1 MSDLRKF
8 QDRSQ
13 TQANLSSV
21 APVVPPSTT
30 TLEQL
35 GSFFQGTAPT
45 VMGAVQAGQKAAAKQ
60 AVDTNLG
67 KFATSLA
74 HAQQASQIDPRADLA
89 STQRKLYTEFV
100 AANPSLGADAI
111 KVFNDATGLKVAGL
125 SFEQKEMQ
133 DLQETAWSR
142 GFGSPLATPQE
153 NAKQLE
159 VYQSIQRESE
169 NMAFNA
175 KVDSHN
181 KTAKLKELQGSTVK
195 LATWKTESLNAT
207 LQTDLQMLKNGG
219 SRAEAEAKWAKMRID
234 WANELAQYGEFAND
248 PTIKAQLSG
257 IESMFD
263 LANKMVT
270 GQLELDALTKES
282 DTALAKQ
289 KAMLTSDP
297 AAAQL
302 IAVSNFFGN
311 TPAAQLPVSAY
322 VSEVISEGP
331 SDIRKVP
338 GAEKSTAKKTLESM
352 AGSED
357 LATREESTS
366 QVISIAEHLDRN
378 GMDYTDENI
387 LEVCSVLAVPKA
399 FDGMT
404 AGQKDLVKT
413 ACDTYAVDV
422 AQKAIREIEQNGS
435 VAFPTEVITPQGDT
449 RPGVAKPIP
458 VQEFAVISADN
469 TGLRYSAL
477 PEYRNNRQVQRR
489 IQDLNRQLTKVN
501 PVLEVYAAA
510 TGESPAYIATE
521 LWGLG
526 PQGRSQADIA
536 AERDL
541 PASTEVDATVN
552 PDEAPTTNSD
562 DFRTGFLEEAIAQGS
577 TQEEAEALWEQIST
591 PNDETLVDIGGVKMT
606 QERARQLLST
616 PVRQL
621 NENSSSS
628 VILFSHGGVC
638 LYSHPY

>member
-13 TQANLSSV
+13 TQANLTSV
-21 APVVPPSTT
+21 SPVVPPSTT

-45 VMGAVQAGQKAAAKQ
+45 VMGAVQAGQQAEAKRV
-60 AVDTNLG
+60 VDTSLG

-74 HAQQASQIDPRADLA
+74 NAQQASQLDPRADLA
-89 STQRKLYTEFV
+89 GIQRKLYTEFV

-125 SFEQKEMQ
+125 SFEQKEYQ
-133 DLQETAWSR
+133 DLQESAWSR
-142 GFGSPLATPQE
+142 GYGSPTASPQE

-159 VYQSIQRESE
+159 VYQSIQRESA
-169 NMAFNA
+169 NMEFSA

-181 KTAKLKELQGSTVK
+181 KTAKLKEIQGSTAK
-195 LATWKTESLNAT
+195 LATWKTESLHAT
-207 LQTDLQMLKNGG
+207 LQSDLQMLKNGG
-219 SRAEAEAKWAKMRID
+219 SRVELEAKWAKMRVD
-234 WANELAQYGEFAND
+234 WANEVAQYGEFAND

-257 IESMFD
+257 IEGMFD
-263 LANKMVT
+263 LGLKMVT
-270 GQLELDALTKES
+270 GQMELDALTKES
-282 DTALAKQ
+282 ETALAKQ

-311 TPAAQLPVSAY
+311 TPAAQLPVSSY
-322 VSEVISEGP
+322 VAQVISEGP
-331 SDIRKVP
+331 SDIRNVP
-338 GAEKSTAKKTLESM
+338 GAEKGTAKKTLESM
-352 AGSED
+352 SGSED
-357 LATREESTS
+357 LATREEATG
-366 QVISIAEHLDRN
+366 QVVSIAEHLDRN

-404 AGQKDLVKT
+404 TGQKDLVKT

-449 RPGVAKPIP
+449 RPGAAKPIP
-458 VQEFAVISADN
+458 VQDFAVISADN

-510 TGESPAYIATE
+510 TGETPAYIATE

-541 PASTEVDATVN
+541 PASTEVDATAN
-552 PDEAPTTNSD
+552 PDVAPTTNSD
-562 DFRTGFLEEAIAQGS
+562 DFRTGFIEEAVAQGS
-577 TQEEAEALWEQIST
+577 TQEEALALWEQIST
-591 PNDETLVDIGGVKMT
+591 PSEETLVDIGGVKMT
-606 QERARQLLST
+606 QERARQLLSQ
-616 PVRQL
+616 PAR
-621 NENSSSS
+621 
-628 VILFSHGGVC
+628 
-638 LYSHPY
+638 

>member
-30 TLEQL
+30 ALEQL

-45 VMGAVQAGQKAAAKQ
+45 VMGAVQAGQAAEAKL
-60 AVDTNLG
+60 ATNTNLS

-74 HAQQASQIDPRADLA
+74 NAQQASQIDPRADLA
-89 STQRKLYTEFV
+89 GTQRKLYTEFV
-100 AANPSLGADAI
+100 AANPSLGTDAI

-125 SFEQKEMQ
+125 SFEQKGLQ
-133 DLQETAWSR
+133 DLQESAWSR
-142 GFGSPLATPQE
+142 GYGSPTASPQE

-159 VYQSIQRESE
+159 VYQSIQRESS
-169 NMAFNA
+169 NMEFSA

-181 KTAKLKELQGSTVK
+181 KTAKLKEIQGSTAK

-207 LQTDLQMLKNGG
+207 LQSDLQMLKNGG
-219 SRAEAEAKWAKMRID
+219 SRVELEAKWAKLRVD
-234 WANELAQYGEFAND
+234 WANEVAQYGEFAND

-257 IESMFD
+257 IEGMFD
-263 LANKMVT
+263 LGLKMVT
-270 GQLELDALTKES
+270 GQMELDALTKES
-282 DTALAKQ
+282 DTALARQ

-311 TPAAQLPVSAY
+311 TPSAQLPVSAY
-322 VSEVISEGP
+322 VAQVISEGP

-338 GAEKSTAKKTLESM
+338 GAEKGTAKKTLESM
-352 AGSED
+352 SGSED
-357 LATREESTS
+357 LATREEATG
-366 QVISIAEHLDRN
+366 QVVSIAEHLDRN

-404 AGQKDLVKT
+404 TGQKDLVKT

-435 VAFPTEVITPQGDT
+435 IAFPTEVITPQGDT
-449 RPGVAKPIP
+449 RPGAAKPTP
-458 VQEFAVISADN
+458 VQEFATISADN

-510 TGESPAYIATE
+510 TGETPSYIATE

-541 PASTEVDATVN
+541 PASTEVDSTVN
-552 PDEAPTTNSD
+552 PDVAPTTNSD
-562 DFRTGFLEEAIAQGS
+562 DFRTGFIEEAVAQGS
-577 TQEEAEALWEQIST
+577 TQEEALALWEQIST
-591 PNDETLVDIGGVKMT
+591 PSEETLVEIGGVKMT
-606 QERARQLLST
+606 QERARQLLSQ
-616 PVRQL
+616 PAR
-621 NENSSSS
+621 
-628 VILFSHGGVC
+628 
-638 LYSHPY
+638 

>member
-1 MSDLRKF
+1 MADLRQF

-13 TQANLSSV
+13 TQANLSAV
-21 APVVPPSTT
+21 TPVVPPSTT
-30 TLEQL
+30 TFEQL
-35 GSFFQGTAPT
+35 GSFLQGTAPT
-45 VMGAVQAGQKAAAKQ
+45 VMGAVQAGQQAEAKL
-60 AVDTNLG
+60 ATDTNLG

-74 HAQQASQIDPRADLA
+74 NAQQASQLDPKSNLPAI
-89 STQRKLYTEFV
+89 QRKLYTEFV
-100 AANPSLGADAI
+100 AANPSLGQDAL
-111 KVFNDATGLKVAGL
+111 KVFNDATGLKVAGM
-125 SFEQKEMQ
+125 SSEQKAMQ
-133 DLQETAWSR
+133 DMQETAWKS
-142 GFGSPLATPQE
+142 GFGSPTASAEE
-153 NAKQLE
+153 NAIQLAL
-159 VYQSIQRESE
+159 YQNIERESKT
-169 NMAFNA
+169 MDFNA

-181 KTAKLKELQGSTVK
+181 KTAKLKELHGSTAK
-195 LATWKTESLNAT
+195 LATWKTESLDAT
-207 LQTDLQMLKNGG
+207 LQADLLTLKNGG
-219 SRAEAEAKWAKMRID
+219 SREEMEAKWAKLRVD
-234 WANELAQYGEFAND
+234 WANELAQFGEFAND
-248 PTIKAQLSG
+248 PTIRAQLTG

-282 DTALAKQ
+282 ETALAKQ
-289 KAMLTSDP
+289 KALLTSDP

-311 TPAAQLPVSAY
+311 TPSAQLPVAAY
-322 VSEVISEGP
+322 VSEVIDKGP
-331 SDIRKVP
+331 SDIREVP
-338 GAEKSTAKKTLESM
+338 GEEKATAKKTLESM
-352 AGSED
+352 SGSED
-357 LATREESTS
+357 LATREEATG
-366 QVISIAEHLDRN
+366 QVVSIAEHLDRN

-404 AGQKDLVKT
+404 TGQKDLVKT

-449 RPGVAKPIP
+449 RPGSAKPIP
-458 VQEFAVISADN
+458 VQDFATISADN

-510 TGESPAYIATE
+510 TGETPAYIATE

-552 PDEAPTTNSD
+552 PDNAPATNSD
-562 DFRTGFLEEAIAQGS
+562 DFRTGFLAEAIAQGS
-577 TQEEAEALWEQIST
+577 TQEEAEELWEQIST
-591 PNDETLVDIGGVKMT
+591 PSDEALVDIGGVKMT
-606 QERARQLLST
+606 QERARQLLSQ
-616 PVRQL
+616 PAR
-621 NENSSSS
+621 
-628 VILFSHGGVC
+628 
-638 LYSHPY
+638 

>member
-1 MSDLRKF
+1 MADLRQF

-13 TQANLSSV
+13 TQANLSAV
-21 APVVPPSTT
+21 TPVVPPSTT
-30 TLEQL
+30 TFEQL
-35 GSFFQGTAPT
+35 GSFLQGTAPT
-45 VMGAVQAGQKAAAKQ
+45 VMGAVQAGQQAEAKL
-60 AVDTNLG
+60 ATDTNLG

-74 HAQQASQIDPRADLA
+74 NAQQASQLDPKSNLPAI
-89 STQRKLYTEFV
+89 QRKLYTEFV
-100 AANPSLGADAI
+100 AANPSLGQDAL
-111 KVFNDATGLKVAGL
+111 KVFNDATGLKVAGM
-125 SFEQKEMQ
+125 SSEQKAMQ
-133 DLQETAWSR
+133 DMQETAWKS
-142 GFGSPLATPQE
+142 GFGSPTASAEE
-153 NAKQLE
+153 NAIQLAL
-159 VYQSIQRESE
+159 YQNIERESKT
-169 NMAFNA
+169 MDFNA

-181 KTAKLKELQGSTVK
+181 KTAKLKELHGSTAK
-195 LATWKTESLNAT
+195 LATWKTESLDAT
-207 LQTDLQMLKNGG
+207 LQADLLTLKNGG
-219 SRAEAEAKWAKMRID
+219 SREEMEAKWAKLRVD
-234 WANELAQYGEFAND
+234 WANELAQFGEFAND
-248 PTIKAQLSG
+248 PTIRAQLTG

-282 DTALAKQ
+282 ETALAKQ
-289 KAMLTSDP
+289 KALLTSDP

-311 TPAAQLPVSAY
+311 TPSAQLPVAAY
-322 VSEVISEGP
+322 VSEVIDKGP
-331 SDIRKVP
+331 SDIREVP
-338 GAEKSTAKKTLESM
+338 GEEKATAKKTLESM
-352 AGSED
+352 SGSED
-357 LATREESTS
+357 LATREEATG
-366 QVISIAEHLDRN
+366 QVVSIAEHLDRN

-404 AGQKDLVKT
+404 TGQKDLVKT

-449 RPGVAKPIP
+449 RPGAAKPIP
-458 VQEFAVISADN
+458 VQDFATISADN

-510 TGESPAYIATE
+510 TGETPAYIATE

-552 PDEAPTTNSD
+552 PDNAPATNSD
-562 DFRTGFLEEAIAQGS
+562 DFRTGFLAEAIAQGS
-577 TQEEAEALWEQIST
+577 TQEEAEELWEQIST
-591 PNDETLVDIGGVKMT
+591 PSDEALVDIGGVKMT
-606 QERARQLLST
+606 QERARQLLSQ
-616 PVRQL
+616 PAR
-621 NENSSSS
+621 
-628 VILFSHGGVC
+628 
-638 LYSHPY
+638 